1 MTTALKLA
9 NTFLA
14 RHAGGFGL
22 QHMKLQ
28 KLCYYAYGWW
38 LSAYE
43 EPLTDKGPE
52 VWKYGP
58 VFSDLYDDLKTWGN
72 AAIVAPQTG
81 HTFNQAAPVTDNPE
95 HHGLVDW
102 IWRHYGKYTAIQLS
116 EMTHAPG
123 TPWRQLAERHNYKVP
138 MHLQIPVEL
147 MREYFRSDAAKREL
161 ST

>member
-38 LSAYE
+38 LSAYDN
-43 EPLTDKGPE
+43 PLTDKGPE

-72 AAIVAPQTG
+72 AAIVALKLGIFLTSLRPYPTIQNIRVSWIGFGVTTANTPQSSC
-81 HTFNQAAPVTDNPE
+81 
-95 HHGLVDW
+95 L
-102 IWRHYGKYTAIQLS
+102 K
-116 EMTHAPG
+116 
-123 TPWRQLAERHNYKVP
+123 
-138 MHLQIPVEL
+138 
-147 MREYFRSDAAKREL
+147 
-161 ST
+161 